1 MENEGKER
9 SGGGGG
15 RQSEMGRRIDGGGG
29 VLRDTPAG
37 IEFFC
42 SAVDAADCGI

>member
-9 SGGGGG
+9 RVGGGG